1 MAFRSSYLVDATVGW
16 QKLLTLDEII
26 FEADLSE
33 LLKRR
38 LEGGAQRYLL
48 QDEVLAAALLLPQ
61 TDIIVKLWRFNLVRR
76 L

>member
-33 LLKRR
+33 LLKRW

-48 QDEVLAAALLLPQ
+48 EDEVLAAALLL
-61 TDIIVKLWRFNLVRR
+61 TRTHFIVDLRRFNLVRR

>member
-38 LEGGAQRYLL
+38 LEGRAQWYLL
-48 QDEVLAAALLLPQ
+48 QDEILAAALLLTQ
-61 TDIIVKLWRFNLVRR
+61 THVFVDLRRFNLVRR

>member
-38 LEGGAQRYLL
+38 LKGGAQRYLL

-61 TDIIVKLWRFNLVRR
+61 THIIVELWRFNLVRR